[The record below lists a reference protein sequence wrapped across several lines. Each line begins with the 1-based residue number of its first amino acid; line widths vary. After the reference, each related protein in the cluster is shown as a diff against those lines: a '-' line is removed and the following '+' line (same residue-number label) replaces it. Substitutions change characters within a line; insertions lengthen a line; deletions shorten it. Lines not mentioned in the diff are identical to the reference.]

1 MYGNKTMKNRQID
14 KKPTMQ
20 VRIDSGLHRLLK
32 IKAAKTNRSI
42 KQLVEEQLAELLTI
56 DTGANN
62 NDE

>member
-1 MYGNKTMKNRQID
+1 MYVNKTMKNRQID

-20 VRIDSGLHRLLK
+20 VRINSDLHRLLK

-42 KQLVEEQLAELLTI
+42 KQIVEEQLAELLTA
-56 DTGANN
+56 DTGVNN